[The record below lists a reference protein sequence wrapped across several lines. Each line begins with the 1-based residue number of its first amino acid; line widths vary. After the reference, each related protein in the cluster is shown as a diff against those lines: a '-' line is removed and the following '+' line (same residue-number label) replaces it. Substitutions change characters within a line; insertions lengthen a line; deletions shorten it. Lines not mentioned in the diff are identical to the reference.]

1 MAKLKSTK
9 VREPLGDRVLHA
21 FTTCFMLFVLVIIGY
36 PLIYCVSC
44 SFSSSTAL
52 SQSKVLLWPVD
63 VSLAGYQFVLEY
75 EQLWIGYRN
84 TIFYTAAHT
93 VAGVVAQIMIA
104 YPLSKRYYQARG
116 LCTKLLVIAML
127 TSAGLVPSF
136 LLNLWLGL
144 NNTIWI
150 IIFGGICSISN
161 IMILRTS
168 FKSSIPEDLF
178 DAARIDGAS
187 DFRQLT
193 TVAVPL
199 AKATISVIMLYTAV
213 GQWNSYFSALIYL
226 ANRQDL
232 WPLQLVVRNIM
243 NSAAALDT
251 SGLSTGALEAL
262 EKCSFDQVRYCIIVI
277 VTAPLLAMYLV
288 AQRFFEKGVMIGSVK
303 G

>member
-1 MAKLKSTK
+1 MAKPKSTK

-21 FTTCFMLFVLVIIGY
+21 FTTCFMAFILLVIGY
-36 PLIYCVSC
+36 PLLYCISC
-44 SFSSSTAL
+44 SFSSVDAL
-52 SQSKVLLWPVD
+52 NNREVLLWPVGFTF
-63 VSLAGYQFVLEY
+63 SGYEFVLKY
-75 EQLWIGYRN
+75 EQLWVGYRN
-84 TIFYTAAHT
+84 TIFYTIAHT
-93 VAGVVAQIMIA
+93 VVGVVAQILVA

-127 TSAGLVPSF
+127 TSAGLIPSF
-136 LLNLWLGL
+136 LLNMWLGL
-144 NNTIWI
+144 NNTVWI
-150 IIFGGICSISN
+150 IIFGGCVSISN

-193 TVAVPL
+193 TIAVPL
-199 AKATISVIMLYTAV
+199 AKATISVIMLYIAV
-213 GQWNSYFSALIYL
+213 GQWNSYFTALVYL
-226 ANRQDL
+226 TDRMDL

-243 NSAAALDT
+243 SAAQKLDN
-251 SGLSTGALEAL
+251 SELGTGALEAMKKSNF
-262 EKCSFDQVRYCIIVI
+262 EQIRYAIIIV

-288 AQRFFEKGVMIGSVK
+288 AQKYFEKGVMIGSVK